1 MVQSALLVWLDENI
15 DEINNEDCGN
25 FIKKLRQIVNNVNTF
40 TDIDECV
47 NFISGI
53 KGEKTF
59 MISSDALGQTTI
71 PRVHDKPQVST
82 IYIFC
87 GHKARHE
94 K

>member
-1 MVQSALLVWLDENI
+1 MVQNALLVWLDENI
-15 DEINNEDCGN
+15 DEINNEDRRS
-25 FIKKLRQIVNNVNTF
+25 FIKKLQQIVNNVNTF
-40 TDIDECV
+40 TDIDEFV

-59 MISSDALGQTTI
+59 MISSGALGQTTV

-87 GHKARHE
+87 GDKTGHE